1 MANGIRRPSLFQPG
15 KGKQLLHNLG
25 DGLVNDT
32 LSSTMKSIIK
42 TQPQDVEVKQMPK
55 YLKVTEKRLDSM
67 GVIDLKPFFANSADA
82 KQSKK
87 GGWYVVVPIRRKTR
101 GMSRRMYDQLRSVE
115 VEPGSSTT
123 VATDY
128 LYDRRRASGATMLNY
143 EPQSNNI
150 TKEAGSNG
158 RSSYVAYRTV
168 SDKSPMNSW
177 ILNRDKVNKDD
188 TSKTFVRNVDKL
200 IRWKMKN
207 M

>member
-1 MANGIRRPSLFQPG
+1 MANVQRPSLFQPG
-15 KGKQLLHNLG
+15 KGKRLLQNLG
-25 DGLVNDT
+25 DGLVNST
-32 LSSTMKSIIK
+32 LTSTMQSIIK
-42 TQPQDVEVKQMPK
+42 SQPQDIEVKQMPK
-55 YLKVTEKRLDSM
+55 YLKVTQQRMEKL
-67 GVIDLKPFFANSADA
+67 GVIDLKPFFANSD
-82 KQSKK
+82 KVKETKS

-101 GMSRRMYDQLRSVE
+101 GMSRRMYDQLRGVE
-115 VEPGSSTT
+115 VAPGNSMT

-128 LYDRRRASGATMLNY
+128 LYDRRRASEATMLNY

-150 TKEAGSNG
+150 TKQAGDNG
-158 RSSYVAYRTV
+158 RSSYVAYRTI

-207 M
+207 T